1 MFFKQFGLLFAN
13 MEWFVLVCFL
23 VGVACLLVEVFQP
36 GFGFFGISGL
46 VLLVLSIVLRAVFS
60 KEEDIVL
67 VQVCQFVIIDVLIIG
82 LSLLFIFIAQKK
94 GWLKKTQLYHTG
106 TAVDENFSDAT
117 MNYSFLLG
125 KEGVSITVLRPSGKI
140 QIDGNIY
147 DAESTG
153 FLIESG
159 EKIIVA
165 KIDGGIIK
173 VEKSKINN
181 NIGEF

>member
-1 MFFKQFGLLFAN
+1 MQKSIFSFFTGQFQSPRFSLGSVIVYILA
-13 MEWFVLVCFL
+13 
-23 VGVACLLVEVFQP
+23 
-36 GFGFFGISGL
+36 GL
-46 VLLVLSIVLRAVFS
+46 VVLSIVAL
-60 KEEDIVL
+60 
-67 VQVCQFVIIDVLIIG
+67 
-82 LSLLFIFIAQKK
+82 KK